1 MPQLIALSCTID
13 RVAQAGCAIA
23 LVPLCTVITDHG
35 DHVFEHRRTV
45 RVDGVPEGD
54 LGELSSSPQ
63 NLSYH
68 SNHSFEVREYTS
80 NYSNSSI

>member
-1 MPQLIALSCTID
+1 MSQLIALSCTID
-13 RVAQAGCAIA
+13 RVAQTGCAIA
-23 LVPLCTVITDHG
+23 LAPLCTAITDHG

-63 NLSYH
+63 N
-68 SNHSFEVREYTS
+68 FRESKRCIYVILMHPS
-80 NYSNSSI
+80 KYWIGQK